1 MTAFDPSKF
10 VAPKAKPLP
19 VVLLLDISASM
30 YGENIESLN
39 QAVREMIA
47 SFSKVETLETEI
59 LLSVITFGEQVALH
73 TPYTSASSIE
83 WQNLTAGGATP
94 MGTAIRMT
102 KALIE
107 DKSKTPSRAYRP
119 AIVLVSDGVPTDS
132 WEQPLDDFIDNG
144 RSQKCDRMAVAI
156 GSSADRR
163 VLNRFVE
170 GCAQPVFSADNASE
184 IRDKFKLITM
194 SVTTRSTSVNP
205 NEVPEYVVEDTAPH
219 KAVDDSQHKKSV
231 VITESQQSADT
242 SRSVTTQAN
251 SFEEAEEGFY

>member
-19 VVLLLDISASM
+19 VVLLLDISGSM

-83 WQNLTAGGATP
+83 WQDLTAGGATP

-119 AIVLVSDGVPTDS
+119 AIVLVSDGGPTDS

-205 NEVPEYVVEDTAPH
+205 NEVPESVVEDTAPH

-251 SFEEAEEGFY
+251 SFEEAEEGFF